1 MNELVP
7 FLFRCCR
14 GQAKGVFASIISRL
28 TLRELT
34 YCQQIQA
41 LAKPTTNLDM
51 QIQAQR
57 QFVAFKILTL
67 IVFSRIDLNSIALKT
82 ENRELQMDVV
92 IMRLEESLEIK
103 LAPQELALFKKE
115 FESFFLVPLKVIESK
130 MLLYLG
136 FTNASYSISSNDEAK
151 NLSTYFEISL
161 IVLLNRVLEEWE
173 RF

>member
-1 MNELVP
+1 
-7 FLFRCCR
+7 
-14 GQAKGVFASIISRL
+14 
-28 TLRELT
+28 
-34 YCQQIQA
+34 
-41 LAKPTTNLDM
+41 
-51 QIQAQR
+51 
-57 QFVAFKILTL
+57 
-67 IVFSRIDLNSIALKT
+67 
-82 ENRELQMDVV
+82 MDVV

-151 NLSTYFEISL
+151 NLLTYFEISL